1 VGKRRPD
8 LGADLGAL
16 ALRRA
21 QADVNNDRCAAK
33 PGGLPLFMVQRRG
46 LLLFRADRWWWY
58 VSQERYPVLWIG
70 QVAVVTLPE
79 EIDVT
84 NAEMVREELL
94 SVMNQGA
101 VLLIADMSKTNFCDS
116 AGVSALVR
124 VFRRASSSASAMRMV
139 VSTPAVQRVL
149 SITGVDRLVD
159 IFPSVAASLA
169 GEVEPGQAQPDS
181 TIATA
186 DTDGGA

>member
-1 VGKRRPD
+1 
-8 LGADLGAL
+8 
-16 ALRRA
+16 
-21 QADVNNDRCAAK
+21 
-33 PGGLPLFMVQRRG
+33 
-46 LLLFRADRWWWY
+46 

-70 QVAVVTLPE
+70 QVAVVGLPA

-84 NAEMVREELL
+84 NADMVREDLL
-94 SVMNQGA
+94 SVLNQGA
-101 VLLIADMSKTNFCDS
+101 ALLIVDMSKTNFCDS

-124 VFRRASSSASAMRMV
+124 TFRRAGTSAIALRLV

-159 IFPSVAASLA
+159 TFPSVAASLA
-169 GEVEPGQAQPDS
+169 GPGSQSGQMDQAQPDN
-181 TIATA
+181 AAAKA